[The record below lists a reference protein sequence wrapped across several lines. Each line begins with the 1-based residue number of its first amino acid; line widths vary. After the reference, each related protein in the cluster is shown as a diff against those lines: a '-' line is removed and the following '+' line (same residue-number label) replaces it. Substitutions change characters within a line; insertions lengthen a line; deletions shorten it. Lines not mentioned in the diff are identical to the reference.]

1 MIQKDTQKEGD
12 TMDKIIEVLE
22 NLITAIVNDDG
33 VSYEEALKR
42 VQDALTQIS

>member
-1 MIQKDTQKEGD
+1 
-12 TMDKIIEVLE
+12 MDKIIEVLE